1 VLRDVWLAAMLM
13 PILWLVGMLVPFVLY
28 VLSAPVRRVVRRD
41 PREAEVALLTAVACA
56 VLASGLMMPAI
67 GDWP

>member
-1 VLRDVWLAAMLM
+1 MGNYLYEPPALSLA
-13 PILWLVGMLVPFVLY
+13 PIAVI

-41 PREAEVALLTAVACA
+41 PREAEVALLTAVAFA
-56 VLASGLMMPAI
+56 VLASGLMMTAI